1 MKNKLLYIFMAVSLM
16 GGMSSCNEKWEVP
29 NEDASKNE
37 DGTGMLSTR
46 DLVIDVINAEQIRES
61 RASEDFSNY
70 TVSVIAKTT
79 TDTITWKYS
88 EMPGLPVLK
97 VGDYTLKVESGK
109 LQKAAW
115 NSPYFVGSKD
125 FTIIKDQI
133 TNIGTVTCKLQNL
146 KVSVIFDDELRAA
159 SGNDVQCE
167 IQTVSEGTEDGFL
180 VYTLD
185 ESRDGYFELPTGNST
200 MLAKFT
206 GTVNNYPES
215 FVTTFTEVKA
225 GQHYIITFKLRTGEY
240 EIPEA
245 TGTVNFGNL
254 NIDMSVTGHDMTN
267 SIDPGEDII
276 QGTRPGQEEWPGGPV
291 DPGTDPDKPTPSE
304 DCIYFTSVDKNGEQ
318 LLDLSDD
325 NINHA
330 PDFGEGKK
338 QALVTIDA
346 EHLFSKLEVTI
357 NSVGLNEDE
366 LETIGLPKSFDLANP
381 RNSDEEEAFTQLKF
395 PFGDSVRGKKTVD
408 FEITGFVP
416 LLPAFEGPH
425 SFVIKVTDKEGH
437 EKSLILNFVNE

>member
-1 MKNKLLYIFMAVSLM
+1 MKNKLLYIFMAVSLL

-115 NSPYFVGSKD
+115 DSPYFVGSKD

-291 DPGTDPDKPTPSE
+291 DPGTDPTDPDKPTPGVGKIEFDS
-304 DCIYFTSVDKNGEQ
+304 DY
-318 LLDLSDD
+318 LDLGSGKINNSTKFGTEEWGDD
-325 NINHA
+325 
-330 PDFGEGKK
+330 
-338 QALVTIDA
+338 
-346 EHLFSKLEVTI
+346 
-357 NSVGLNEDE
+357 
-366 LETIGLPKSFDLANP
+366 
-381 RNSDEEEAFTQLKF
+381 
-395 PFGDSVRGKKTVD
+395 
-408 FEITGFVP
+408 
-416 LLPAFEGPH
+416 LLPAKVNITAENGVKDLVVKIESP
-425 SFVIKVTDKEGH
+425 SLDVTDVGLDDEF
-437 EKSLILNFVNE
+437 SLVDPQNLEEALKGLGFPTGSEVRNQTLVVFDISEFIPMLAGFPGVHKFTITVTDNTDAQKAQVLSFSNE